1 MAMVDACNG
10 NGCRSIMTTI
20 ARYRVDQRG
29 EGGGGG
35 GGEVEFVVVAGT
47 ATGVV
52 EAGRDELSSDSP
64 RRSGRQQDRAAV
76 AAVLHRR
83 RGRRWW
89 WWRPSGPS
97 TTSRDQSLHVRV
109 LQRHRLPSAVVVRR
123 HIRQQQ
129 QQQPRSSPSSLPHQ
143 IPRYRSVISVCL
155 PLRSAIHT
163 ADRLLEHRVG
173 RGSVCLT

>member
-83 RGRRWW
+83 RGRWW